1 MARLSIR
8 VERVLQSPDLRILS
22 VMLVG
27 LGICGVADGTLW
39 RALLTP
45 TLAYRPAILFA
56 LTLVFGWRGF
66 VWSQLLFLVSFVT
79 FLGWRS
85 GLLVTPLFLI
95 SQGCALVVARRLAKR
110 EPWLLGEISTL
121 AFLAGAFL
129 APAVPALVTG
139 KVLSVV
145 GVPSITGIPD
155 AIDGW
160 LRGSAG
166 ILALAPAVLVY
177 LSRPLKQWTGSDAK
191 SEWQPTI
198 SDRDVLELAV
208 EVGLWTA
215 LFWMSVQFKM
225 QYGINV
231 DYLAFIPP
239 LALTLFRGMRLAVLA
254 LAANAMIAT
263 TLWYLL
269 DWEQAFSAA
278 DLRLL
283 IAIYSMTILVLA
295 VVVDER
301 QRARVQ
307 VAKLRTAEAALR
319 ESEER
324 FRRVFE
330 EGPLGLALVDTDYRL
345 FKVNSALCEMVG
357 YPEAELMQKTFAEI
371 THPDDEQ
378 ADVELAARLFKR
390 EIPFYRMHKRYRK
403 KSGEIIWVNLTAS
416 VISGPDGRPLHGI
429 GMVEDVTEIKR
440 VQEEAFSRQK
450 LESVGTLAGGIA
462 HDFNNLL
469 GAVQAQAELGLAE
482 LVDGSSCEQ
491 ELKAI
496 CEVAARGSEIVRQLM
511 IYAGRET
518 ATAGPVD
525 LSKTVE
531 EMLSLLRVSVTK
543 RVVIDAHFDRDL
555 PAFSGSAAQLRQVV
569 MNLITNAS
577 DAIGERE
584 GVIRVITKRVTL
596 KPGSAGSLSRTLPDG
611 EYLQLEVSD
620 TGRGMSPQT
629 QAKVFD
635 PFFTTKSA
643 GRGLGLAVV
652 QGIVHSLGGA
662 IHLASEPDRGT
673 TFQVLLPSVKTASA
687 VGGPMISG
695 DGQKAIASR
704 RRSVLVV
711 EDENLLRLGIVKMLR
726 KTGFE
731 VFEAA
736 EGSSAIKVLRQDGDK
751 IDILLLDMTMPG
763 ASNREIIAE
772 ATNAKPDIIV
782 VLTSAYSQEMI
793 PGAISAPQVHNF
805 IRKPFQFGDLLK
817 ILGSPLSS

>member
-1 MARLSIR
+1 MAWLWMRIQ
-8 VERVLQSPDLRILS
+8 RVLQSPDLRILG
-22 VMLVG
+22 VMAA
-27 LGICGVADGTLW
+27 GIAVFGVVDGTLW

-66 VWSQLLFLVSFVT
+66 VWSQLLFLVSFVA
-79 FLGWRS
+79 FLGWR
-85 GLLVTPLFLI
+85 GAVFVTPLFLI
-95 SQGCALVVARRLAKR
+95 SQACAFVVARRMAGR
-110 EPWLLGEISTL
+110 EPWLLREKSTL

-129 APAVPALVTG
+129 APALPALVTS
-139 KVLSVV
+139 KVLFAV
-145 GVPSITGIPD
+145 GIPLIAGIPD
-155 AIDGW
+155 TIDGW

-177 LSRPLKQWTGSDAK
+177 LSKPLKEWTGFDGK
-191 SEWQPTI
+191 SEWRATI
-198 SDRDVLELAV
+198 SARDVLELAV
-208 EVGLWTA
+208 EVVLWTA

-225 QYGINV
+225 QYGLNV
-231 DYLAFIPP
+231 NYLTFLPP

-269 DWEQAFSAA
+269 HWNEAFSAD

-283 IAIYSMTILVLA
+283 ITIYSLTILVLA
-295 VVVDER
+295 AVVDER
-301 QRARVQ
+301 QRDRVQ
-307 VAKLRTAEAALR
+307 VEKLRTAEGALR

-330 EGPLGLALVDTDYRL
+330 EGPLGFALVDRDFRL
-345 FKVNSALCEMVG
+345 FKVNGALCEMLG
-357 YPEAELMQKTFAEI
+357 YTDAELVQMTFAEI
-371 THPDDEQ
+371 THPDDVQ
-378 ADVELAARLFKR
+378 ADVEFAERLFKR
-390 EIPFYRMHKRYRK
+390 EISSYRLHKRYRK
-403 KSGEIIWVNLTAS
+403 KNGEIIWVNLTVS
-416 VISGPDGRPLHGI
+416 MISGPDGKPLHGI

-482 LVDGSSCEQ
+482 LAEGSSCEQ

-496 CEVAARGSEIVRQLM
+496 CEVTTRGSEIVRELM
-511 IYAGRET
+511 IYAGKES
-518 ATAGPVD
+518 AAAGPVD
-525 LSKTVE
+525 LSRTVD
-531 EMLSLLRVSVTK
+531 EMLSLLKVSVTK
-543 RVVIDAHFDRDL
+543 HAVIQAHLDHDL
-555 PAFSGSAAQLRQVV
+555 PAICGSAAQVRQIV

-577 DAIGERE
+577 DAIGDRD

-596 KPGSAGSLSRTLPDG
+596 ERGSAKSLSGTLPDG

-620 TGRGMSPQT
+620 TGCGMSPQT
-629 QAKVFD
+629 RAKVFD

-662 IHLASEPDRGT
+662 IHLASQLDKGT
-673 TFQVLLPSVKTASA
+673 TFQVLLPSLKTPAA
-687 VGGPMISG
+687 AIGRLISG
-695 DGQKAIASR
+695 EGQKAIPFR
-704 RRSVLVV
+704 RRTVLVV
-711 EDENLLRLGIVKMLR
+711 EDEDFLRQGVVKMLR
-726 KTGFE
+726 RTGFE

-736 EGSSAIKVLRQDGDK
+736 EGSSAIKLLRKGGEK
-751 IDILLLDMTMPG
+751 IDAILLDMTMAG
-763 ASNREIIAE
+763 ASSREIVSA
-772 ATNAKPDIIV
+772 AVNAKPDIKVI
-782 VLTSAYSQEMI
+782 LTSAYSQEMI
-793 PGAISAPQVHNF
+793 LGTMSAPQIHNF
-805 IRKPFQFGDLLK
+805 IRKPFQFGELLEM
-817 ILGSPLSS
+817 LGS

>member
-8 VERVLQSPDLRILS
+8 IERVLQSPDLRILS
-22 VMLVG
+22 VMVA
-27 LGICGVADGTLW
+27 GIAVFGVVDGTLW
-39 RALLTP
+39 RGLLTP

-66 VWSQLLFLVSFVT
+66 VWSQLVFLVSFVA

-95 SQGCALVVARRLAKR
+95 SQACALVVARRLAKR
-110 EPWLLGEISTL
+110 EPWLSGEVSTL

-145 GVPSITGIPD
+145 GVPLIAGIPD
-155 AIDGW
+155 TIDGW

-177 LSRPLKQWTGSDAK
+177 LSRPLKEWAGSDAK

-198 SDRDVLELAV
+198 SARDVLELAV
-208 EVGLWTA
+208 EVAVWTA
-215 LFWMSVQFKM
+215 IFWMSVRFKV
-225 QYGINV
+225 QYGLNV
-231 DYLAFIPP
+231 NYLTFVPP

-269 DWEQAFSAA
+269 HWEQALSTA

-283 IAIYSMTILVLA
+283 IAIYSLTILVLA
-295 VVVDER
+295 AVVDER
-301 QRARVQ
+301 QRDRGQ
-307 VAKLRTAEAALR
+307 VTKLRIAEGALR

-330 EGPLGLALVDTDYRL
+330 EGPLGLALVDGDSRL

-357 YPEAELMQKTFAEI
+357 YPEAELTQKTFAEI
-371 THPDDEQ
+371 THPDDVQ
-378 ADVELAARLFKR
+378 ADVEFAEQLFKR
-390 EIPFYRMHKRYRK
+390 EIPFYRMHKRYVK
-403 KSGEIIWVNLTAS
+403 KHGEIIWVNLTAS
-416 VISGPDGRPLHGI
+416 IIPGPDGKPLHGI

-440 VQEEAFSRQK
+440 VQEEAFASQT

-482 LVDGSSCEQ
+482 LGEGSSCEE

-496 CEVAARGSEIVRQLM
+496 CEVATRGSEVVRQLM
-511 IYAGRET
+511 IYAGKEN
-518 ATAGPVD
+518 AAVGPVD
-525 LSKTVE
+525 LSKTVD
-531 EMLSLLRVSVTK
+531 EMLSLLKVSVTK
-543 RVVIDAHFDRDL
+543 RAAIEAHLDQNL
-555 PAFSGSAAQLRQVV
+555 PAICASAAQLRQIV

-577 DAIGERE
+577 DAIGDRD
-584 GVIRVITKRVTL
+584 GVIRVITRRLSLKRG
-596 KPGSAGSLSRTLPDG
+596 PAGSLSRTLPDG
-611 EYLQLEVSD
+611 DYLQLEVSD
-620 TGRGMSPQT
+620 TGRGMSPQA

-652 QGIVHSLGGA
+652 HGIVHSLGGA
-662 IHLASEPDRGT
+662 IHLASEPDKGT
-673 TFQVLLPSVKTASA
+673 TFQVLLPSAKTPAA
-687 VGGPMISG
+687 AGGLLKSG
-695 DGQKAIASR
+695 EGQKAIPSR
-704 RRSVLVV
+704 RRTVLVV
-711 EDENLLRLGIVKMLR
+711 EDEEFLRQGVVKMLR

-736 EGSSAIKVLRQDGDK
+736 EGSSAIKLLREDGAK
-751 IDILLLDMTMPG
+751 IDVVLLDMTMPG
-763 ASNREIIAE
+763 AASHEIVAE
-772 ATNAKPDIIV
+772 AVKAKPDIKVI
-782 VLTSAYSQEMI
+782 LTSAYSQEMLS
-793 PGAISAPQVHNF
+793 GSMSAPQIHNF
-805 IRKPFQFGDLLK
+805 IRKPFQFAELLK
-817 ILGSPLSS
+817 MLGSSLSS